1 VLSKGLLVCY
11 DVAMARKIARLSSSL
26 DGLLRSYGFG
36 SKLSEYRLFGKWN
49 NAVGEA
55 IARHARPLAVR
66 GTKLALVVDSPAWMQ
81 QLSLMKP
88 QIIEKVNQMLGKDVI
103 KDITLKLGEVEM
115 PQKKEPAYR
124 PAAVQL
130 DDETQ
135 QQIDGYVK
143 DLADAETRE
152 ALRRLIEKN
161 FQQKKRME

>member
-1 VLSKGLLVCY
+1 
-11 DVAMARKIARLSSSL
+11 MARKIARLSSSL

-36 SKLSEYRLFGKWN
+36 SKLHEYRVFGKWN

-55 IARHARPLAVR
+55 IARHAQPLAMH

-88 QIIEKVNQMLGKDVI
+88 QIIEKVNQMLGREAI
-103 KDITLKLGEVEM
+103 KDITLKLGDVQL

-124 PAAVQL
+124 PAPVRL
-130 DDETQ
+130 DPETL

-143 DLADAETRE
+143 DLDDEETRA
-152 ALRRLIEKN
+152 ALRRLIEKD
-161 FQQKKRME
+161 FQQKKRTS

>member
-1 VLSKGLLVCY
+1 MCY
-11 DVAMARKIARLSSSL
+11 YVSMARKIARLSSSL

-36 SKLSEYRLFGKWN
+36 GKLSEYRVFGKWDK
-49 NAVGEA
+49 AVGEA

-66 GTKLALVVDSPAWMQ
+66 GTKLLLVVDSPAWMQ

-88 QIIEKVNQMLGKDVI
+88 QIMEKVNQMLGRDAI

-124 PAAVQL
+124 PAPVQL
-130 DDETQ
+130 DDETI

-143 DLADAETRE
+143 DLEDEETRD
-152 ALRRLIEKN
+152 ALRRLIEKD
-161 FQQKKRME
+161 FQQKKRTS